1 MELKAMRTIITAVLL
16 AALTI
21 AGLGCGGGS
30 KPPAPTGG
38 GGTAAGTEN
47 TGPPGITPSYPK
59 P

>member
-1 MELKAMRTIITAVLL
+1 MRTIITAVLL

-21 AGLGCGGGS
+21 AGLGCGGRS
-30 KPPAPTGG
+30 NPPAPTGG